1 MSSRQ
6 RKTTKANAKSGNET
20 TNEQVNLTISE
31 NESITNEPLNLV
43 QSVLTET
50 EEQREEREEAE
61 LRAGLERLAKAKAK
75 RKAEAEIETL
85 RTAKAETFKADAQRK
100 RAEADRLLKEAEKA
114 EAEAEAILKGERDQ
128 SITTAEAEKNGVVR
142 VVVGGNAP
150 KPQAEKKEGARERV
164 MVKRKELSE
173 VITRPTRFK
182 TKIKDQVKEA
192 TTENGET
199 INADGK
205 TYESLN
211 KWLDAS
217 VRAITGDNKTKK
229 SVFEVVFYYNDTRK
243 EWRKLGEDYTAE
255 TTTLN

>member
-1 MSSRQ
+1 MSSNQ
-6 RKTTKANAKSGNET
+6 RKNKKATPAVSGNET
-20 TNEQVNLTISE
+20 TTEQTFNAPVVEI
-31 NESITNEPLNLV
+31 PPV
-43 QSVLTET
+43 AVET
-50 EEQREEREEAE
+50 EEERELREEAE
-61 LRAGLERLAKAKAK
+61 AKAKLEELAKARAR
-75 RKAEAEIETL
+75 RKAEAEIIPL
-85 RTAKAETFKADAQRK
+85 RTARAETYKAEAQRK
-100 RAEADRLLKEAEKA
+100 KAEAERLRKEAEDA
-114 EAEAEAILKGERDQ
+114 EAEAEAILRGERDET
-128 SITTAEAEKNGVVR
+128 ITKAEAEKNGVVR

-150 KPQAEKKEGARERV
+150 KPQAEKKDGARERV
-164 MVKRKELSE
+164 MVKRKELTE
-173 VITRPTRFK
+173 VITRPTQFK
-182 TKIKDQVKEA
+182 TKIKDQVKTA

-199 INADGK
+199 IVADGK